1 MSQETTVGLQVE
13 GEVDLKKAVARIRKQ
28 LQTKE
33 KESTRLQARLSSPD
47 FTAKASTEVIQES
60 QTRVELLKQELA
72 LLASSETQLNEMMA

>member
-1 MSQETTVGLQVE
+1 VSQETTVGLQVE
-13 GEVDLKKAVARIRKQ
+13 GEVNLKKAVARIRKQ

-47 FTAKASTEVIQES
+47 FTAKASPEVIQES

-72 LLASSETQLNEMMA
+72 LLASSESQLNEMMA